1 MYTNKRER
9 EWPTKA
15 DEHEALDQIIDI
27 LVKLGEDSYVSA
39 ALRPGIVAARNNIDF
54 DHMDSPWE
62 EYDRQAKE
70 MKETIKQL
78 KTARDTQAAVE
89 DAIRRRMSDLEE
101 TIKFKDKELERS
113 KNAIVELK
121 ARLYDAM
128 TEEDF

>member
-1 MYTNKRER
+1 MNTNKRD
-9 EWPTKA
+9 WPTKA
-15 DEHEALDQIIDI
+15 DEHAALDRIIDI
-27 LVKLGEDSYVSA
+27 LVQLGEDSYVSA

-54 DHMDSPWE
+54 DHKDNPWE

-78 KTARDTQAAVE
+78 KITRDTQAVVE
-89 DAIRRRMSDLEE
+89 GAIRRRMSDLEE
-101 TIKFKDKELERS
+101 TIKFKDKELERR

>member
-1 MYTNKRER
+1 MNTNKRD
-9 EWPTKA
+9 WPTTKA

-101 TIKFKDKELERS
+101 TVKFKDKELERS

>member
-1 MYTNKRER
+1 MNTNKRD
-9 EWPTKA
+9 WPTKA

-54 DHMDSPWE
+54 DHLDSPWE

-101 TIKFKDKELERS
+101 TIKFKDRELERR
-113 KNAIVELK
+113 KKTIVELK
-121 ARLYDAM
+121 ARLYDSM

>member
-1 MYTNKRER
+1 MNTNKRD
-9 EWPTKA
+9 WPTKA
-15 DEHEALDQIIDI
+15 DEHAALDRIIDI
-27 LVKLGEDSYVSA
+27 LVQLGEDSYVSA

-54 DHMDSPWE
+54 DHMDNPWE

-78 KTARDTQAAVE
+78 KITRDTQAVVE
-89 DAIRRRMSDLEE
+89 GAIRRRMSDLEE
-101 TIKFKDKELERS
+101 TIRFKDKELERR

>member
-27 LVKLGEDSYVSA
+27 LVKLGVDSYVSA

-62 EYDRQAKE
+62 EYDRQTKE
-70 MKETIKQL
+70 LKETIKQL

-89 DAIRRRMSDLEE
+89 DAIRRRMSYLEE

-128 TEEDF
+128 TEEDL

>member
-1 MYTNKRER
+1 MNTNKRD
-9 EWPTKA
+9 WPTKA
-15 DEHEALDQIIDI
+15 DEHEALDRIIDI

-39 ALRPGIVAARNNIDF
+39 ALRPGIVAARNNIEF

-62 EYDRQAKE
+62 EYDRQVKE

-101 TIKFKDKELERS
+101 TIKFKDKELERR

-121 ARLYDAM
+121 AGFM
-128 TEEDF
+128 TR